1 MVKPIN
7 RNTGLGQILIKR
19 ENKFIESPEKGN
31 EYLCFVMAKFYDKL
45 TSRLQSFIKNQK
57 IFFVATAPEEGRI
70 NLSPKGMDSLRV
82 VNENRVL
89 WLNVTGS
96 GNETA
101 AHLLENSRIT
111 IMMCSF
117 EGAPN
122 ILRIYG
128 EGRAIYPVDS
138 EWKEVVGL
146 FPETP
151 GTRQIFDIRV
161 ESAQTSC
168 GMSIPFYDYKGERE
182 TLNDWAKEKGD
193 EGIQKYWQDRN
204 LTSIDGK
211 PTGLQ

>member
-1 MVKPIN
+1 
-7 RNTGLGQILIKR
+7 
-19 ENKFIESPEKGN
+19 
-31 EYLCFVMAKFYDKL
+31 MAKFYEKL
-45 TSRLQSFIKNQK
+45 TSRLETFIKNQK

-82 VNENRVL
+82 MNENQIL

-101 AHLLENSRIT
+101 AHLLENDRIT
-111 IMMCSF
+111 LMFCSF

-128 EGRAIYPVDS
+128 KGKAIHPSDNGWS
-138 EWKEVVGL
+138 DVVGL

-151 GTRQIFDIRV
+151 GTRQIFDIKI

-168 GMSIPFYDYKGERE
+168 GMSIPFYEYKGERE
-182 TLNDWAKEKGD
+182 QLNDWAKEKGED
-193 EGIQKYWQDRN
+193 GIQQYWQDRN

>member
-1 MVKPIN
+1 
-7 RNTGLGQILIKR
+7 
-19 ENKFIESPEKGN
+19 
-31 EYLCFVMAKFYDKL
+31 MAKFYEKL
-45 TSRLQSFIKNQK
+45 TSRLQDFIKNQK

-82 VNENRVL
+82 INEKRIL

-101 AHLLENSRIT
+101 AHLLENDRIT

-128 EGRAIYPVDS
+128 KGKAIHPSDTK
-138 EWKEVVGL
+138 WNDVVGL

-151 GTRQIFDIRV
+151 GTRQIFDISV

-168 GMSIPFYDYKGERE
+168 GMSIPFLEYKGERDQ
-182 TLNDWAKEKGD
+182 LNDWAKDKGED
-193 EGIQKYWQDRN
+193 GIQQYWQDRN

-211 PTGLQ
+211 PTGLK

>member
-1 MVKPIN
+1 
-7 RNTGLGQILIKR
+7 
-19 ENKFIESPEKGN
+19 
-31 EYLCFVMAKFYDKL
+31 MAKFYKKL
-45 TSRLQSFIKNQK
+45 TPRLQSFIAKQK
-57 IFFVATAPEEGRI
+57 IFFIATAPEDGRI

-82 VNENRVL
+82 IDNNRIL

-101 AHLLENSRIT
+101 AHLLENPRIT

-128 EGRAIYPVDS
+128 KGKAIHPSDS
-138 EWKEVVGL
+138 KWNSVIGL

-151 GTRQIFDIRV
+151 GARQIFDIRV

-168 GMSIPFYDYKGERE
+168 GMSIPFFDYKGERE
-182 TLNDWAKEKGD
+182 ELNVWAEEKGQKGIEDYWKEKNC
-193 EGIQKYWQDRN
+193 I
-204 LTSIDGK
+204 SIDGK
-211 PTGLQ
+211 STGIK

>member
-1 MVKPIN
+1 
-7 RNTGLGQILIKR
+7 
-19 ENKFIESPEKGN
+19 
-31 EYLCFVMAKFYDKL
+31 MAKFYDKL
-45 TSRLQSFIKNQK
+45 TARLQKFIEHQK

-82 VNENRVL
+82 VDENRVL

-101 AHLLENSRIT
+101 AHLLYNPRIT
-111 IMMCSF
+111 LMMCSF

-128 EGRAIYPVDS
+128 KGKAIHPNDA
-138 EWKEVVGL
+138 EWDQYIDL

-151 GTRQIFDIRV
+151 GSRQIFDITV

-168 GMSIPFYDYKGERE
+168 GMSIPYFDYKGERE
-182 TLNDWAKEKGD
+182 ELNDWARDKG
-193 EGIQKYWQDRN
+193 EAGIQQYWQDRN

-211 PTGLQ
+211 PTGLE

>member
-1 MVKPIN
+1 
-7 RNTGLGQILIKR
+7 
-19 ENKFIESPEKGN
+19 
-31 EYLCFVMAKFYDKL
+31 MAKFYDKL
-45 TSRLQSFIKNQK
+45 TSRLQKFIKNQK
-57 IFFVATAPEEGRI
+57 IFFVATAPKNGRI

-82 VNENRVL
+82 VGENRIL

-101 AHLLENSRIT
+101 AHLLENDRIT

-128 EGRAIYPVDS
+128 KGKAIHPNDQ
-138 EWKEVVGL
+138 EWDTVIHL

-151 GTRQIFDIRV
+151 GTRQIFDIKV

-168 GMSIPFYDYKGERE
+168 GMSIPFFDYKGERE
-182 TLNDWAKEKGD
+182 QLNDWAKEKGE
-193 EGIQKYWQDRN
+193 EGIEQYWEDRN

-211 PTGLQ
+211 PTGLK

>member
-1 MVKPIN
+1 
-7 RNTGLGQILIKR
+7 
-19 ENKFIESPEKGN
+19 
-31 EYLCFVMAKFYDKL
+31 MAKFYDKL
-45 TSRLQSFIKNQK
+45 TPRLQAFIKKQK
-57 IFFVATAPEEGRI
+57 IFFVATAPEDGRI

-82 VNENRVL
+82 INEKRVL

-122 ILRIYG
+122 ILRLYG
-128 EGRAIYPVDS
+128 SGKAIHPSDR
-138 EWKEVVGL
+138 EWNDVVGL

-151 GTRQIFDIRV
+151 GTRQIFDINV

-168 GMSIPFYDYKGERE
+168 GMSIPFFDYKGERE
-182 TLNDWAKEKGD
+182 ELNDWAKEKGED
-193 EGIQKYWQDRN
+193 GIRAYWEEKN
-204 LTSIDGK
+204 LLSIDGK
-211 PTGLQ
+211 ETGLK